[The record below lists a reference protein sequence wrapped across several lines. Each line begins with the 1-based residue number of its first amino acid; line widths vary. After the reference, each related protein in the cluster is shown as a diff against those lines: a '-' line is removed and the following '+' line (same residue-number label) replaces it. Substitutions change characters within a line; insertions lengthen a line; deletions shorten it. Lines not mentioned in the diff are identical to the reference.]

1 MGMPRTEKQKKDG
14 QAIIYIA
21 AAVPGLLIS
30 LGIAYLRMRKR
41 AKKEA
46 RRFFLT
52 LVRDGVPV
60 PQAKELA
67 DIYASSISLTEM
79 IREMGPFT
87 S

>member
-1 MGMPRTEKQKKDG
+1 MVRTQKEKEDG

-21 AAVPGLLIS
+21 VAVPGLLIS
-30 LGIAYLRMRKR
+30 LGFAYLRMRKR
-41 AKKEA
+41 AKQEG
-46 RRFFLT
+46 RRFFLA

-60 PQAKELA
+60 PEAKELA

-79 IREMGPFT
+79 IRAGRFT

>member
-1 MGMPRTEKQKKDG
+1 MVRTQKQKEDG

-30 LGIAYLRMRKR
+30 LGLAYLRMRKR
-41 AKKEA
+41 AKVES
-46 RRFFLT
+46 RHFLQA
-52 LVRDGVPV
+52 LLRDGVPV
-60 PQAKELA
+60 PEARELA
-67 DIYASSISLTEM
+67 DLYASSISLTKM